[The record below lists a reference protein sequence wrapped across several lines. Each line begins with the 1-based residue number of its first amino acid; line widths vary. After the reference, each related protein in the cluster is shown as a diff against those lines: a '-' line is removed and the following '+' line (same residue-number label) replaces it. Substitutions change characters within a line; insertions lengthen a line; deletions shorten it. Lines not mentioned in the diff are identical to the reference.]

1 MDSGGN
7 AIRLNKFLAQCGV
20 ASRRGADELIL
31 SGAVSVN
38 GAVVAEAG
46 SRVDPARDVVAVHGR
61 PVAAP
66 VADAPLTLALH
77 KPVQV
82 VTTVRDPQG
91 RRTVLD
97 FLPPDI
103 RAQRPFP
110 VGRLDFLSEGL
121 LLLTTDGELCNRL
134 THPRHHVHKTYRV
147 RVRGQAPKA
156 ALDLMRGG
164 MTLEEGERLA
174 PVETRVLSESRGET
188 LLEMTLIQG
197 VNRQIRRMCRDL
209 GLGVLQL
216 TRVAQ
221 GPVRLGDLK
230 PGAWRRL
237 SAEEDTALRRA
248 VGLAG

>member
-1 MDSGGN
+1 MDPGEN

-31 SGAVSVN
+31 AGAVTVN
-38 GAVVAEAG
+38 GAPVAEAG
-46 SRVDPARDVVAVHGR
+46 ARVDPERDVVTVHGR
-61 PVAAP
+61 PVALP
-66 VADAPLTLALH
+66 QADTPLTLALH

-147 RVRGQAPKA
+147 RVCGQIPAR
-156 ALDLMRGG
+156 ALDIMRGG

-174 PVETRVLSESRGET
+174 PVETRVLSETRGET

-209 GLGVLQL
+209 GLSVLQL

-221 GPVRLGDLK
+221 GPVRLGGLK
-230 PGAWRRL
+230 PGTWRKL
-237 SAEEDTALRRA
+237 NEEEETALRRA
-248 VGLAG
+248 VGLL